1 MPVSKRVFKLSE
13 IDSVARWVIDSATH
27 CRVICFEGDLGA
39 GKTTLISAICRQ
51 LGVKENVSSPTFSL
65 INVYSSQSNSS
76 FKEVVHIDLYRL
88 SGEEEAMRAG
98 IDEYIHGGSMCFIEW
113 PQKAPGILPDEYLRV
128 QLSVLGSD
136 ERSIE
141 ISKP

>member
-13 IDSVARWVIDSATH
+13 IDSVAKWVIDSATH

-65 INVYSSQSNSS
+65 INVYSTQSNPS
-76 FKEVVHIDLYRL
+76 FKEVIHMDLYRL

-98 IDEYIHGGSMCFIEW
+98 IDEYIHGGSMCLIEW